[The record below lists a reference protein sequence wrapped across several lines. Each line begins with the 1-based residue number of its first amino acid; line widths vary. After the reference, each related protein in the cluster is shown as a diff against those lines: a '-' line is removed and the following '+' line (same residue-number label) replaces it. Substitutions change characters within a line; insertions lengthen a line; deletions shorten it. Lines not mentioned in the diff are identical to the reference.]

1 MSALTCDRCRGL
13 LIGDAETARA
23 HAEVAAHVDA
33 CAECRAFADALR
45 AGEEAWRA
53 EDHAAFRD
61 GVLAR
66 TSAADAIAA
75 ELPALAEMDPGP
87 GFTQRVLRHTSQR
100 PAAERWR
107 AQGVASWRALV
118 RRPRFAWEVAYA
130 ATLCLVLAVGSPVS
144 AWEWGSQQVKAV
156 AQQPLGKA
164 AAGLREDLEAWRAIL
179 VADAPAGEVTPET
192 AGQPS
197 TDSQSQFEAAW
208 RSASAWVR
216 SRLARV
222 VDACIDLWQRAAA
235 WIAGPEPAGQP
246 AAGPRPPATEPRSD
260 TARSPQ

>member
-13 LIGDAETARA
+13 LIGDADAATR
-23 HAEVAAHVDA
+23 HADLAAHLQWCV
-33 CAECRAFADALR
+33 ECRAFADALR

-66 TSAADAIAA
+66 TSEA
-75 ELPALAEMDPGP
+75 EALAVELRSLAEMDPGP
-87 GFTQRVLRHTSQR
+87 GFTERVLRHTSQR
-100 PAAERWR
+100 PAAARWR
-107 AQGVASWRALV
+107 GQWVASWRALV

-130 ATLCLVLAVGSPVS
+130 ATLCLVLSVGSPVS
-144 AWEWGSQQVKAV
+144 AWEWGSQRVKAV

-164 AAGLREDLEAWRAIL
+164 AAGLRDDLEAWRAIL
-179 VADAPAGEVTPET
+179 VADAPATEATPAT

-197 TDSQSQFEAAW
+197 TDWQSQFEAAW